1 MQKKQQPREKN
12 SPHRVDVLQRIE
24 GDPAAAQSGVVAEA
38 KRDKAVSR
46 LVECNRDNRG
56 KRPDR
61 DRVKQ
66 RAKLLIHL
74 TPLRISLWRLDL
86 DVGARRGYRTRD
98 AAISWRTFSP
108 CGSFCSHLLLT
119 PRRRQ

>member
-46 LVECNRDNRG
+46 LVERNRDNRG

-74 TPLRISLWRLDL
+74 TPLRISLWRLEMSAP
-86 DVGARRGYRTRD
+86 GGGTGRGMRLFLGGLFRL
-98 AAISWRTFSP
+98 AGLFAPICF
-108 CGSFCSHLLLT
+108 
-119 PRRRQ
+119 